1 MKKLFLALIALGSVV
16 LLNAQSSDQS
26 AKKEVKKD
34 CIKMQDGK
42 LWQEKDGNTTEVTED
57 VTLPNGTIVTKDGNV
72 KMKDGSTVALKD
84 GDYVWM
90 DGKITHGKPKKKDDG
105 GPRS

>member
-1 MKKLFLALIALGSVV
+1 MKKLFLAIIALSSVV
-16 LLNAQSSDQS
+16 LLQAQNSDQS

-42 LWQEKDGNTTEVTED
+42 LWQDKDGNTTEVTED
-57 VTLPNGTIVTKDGNV
+57 ITLSNGTIVMKDGNV
-72 KMKDGSTVALKD
+72 KMKDGSTVMLKD

-90 DGKITHGKPKKKDDG
+90 DGKITHGKKKKDEG
-105 GPRS
+105 KPGN